1 MNNYE
6 ITFLLEDSK
15 HTETIKKVI
24 VELAGKVI
32 EEKHWGKQSLVYP
45 INKILVANYFTWK
58 IQFVFGKLN
67 LPGEVIGNK
76 DFINRVDQRLLAQV
90 FFLNNFTGKLDY
102 HFFDG
107 FGVFGIFQKESYFVV
122 IHIS

>member
-45 INKILVANYFTWK
+45 INKILVADYFTWK
-58 IQFVFGKLN
+58 IQLAKDKLS
-67 LPGEVIGNK
+67 G
-76 DFINRVDQRLLAQV
+76 
-90 FFLNNFTGKLDY
+90 
-102 HFFDG
+102 
-107 FGVFGIFQKESYFVV
+107 
-122 IHIS
+122 